1 MAYFLGLD
9 IGSSSVKVSIFDG
22 EKGQVIASAFAPQT
36 EAPIASPKN
45 GWAEQ
50 NPADWWAYFK
60 TAWQSAL
67 RDTRVDAHDI
77 RAIGITYQ
85 MHGLVLVDKDLQVL
99 RPSIIW
105 CDSRAVPYGNRAL
118 EALGNDYCLQH
129 LLNGPGN
136 FTAAKLSWVKENEPE
151 LFARIHKFMLPGDYI
166 AMRLTGE
173 VRTTVPGLSEGIFW
187 DFKENGLSQ
196 PLLDYFGIP
205 AEMIPDTVPTFGEQG
220 LLTAEAAEELGLV
233 ASTPVCYRAGD
244 QPNNALSLN
253 VLNPGEVAAT
263 AGTSGVVYGIS
274 DQVCTDPK
282 SRINIFAHV
291 NHSADEPRLGVMHC
305 TNGVGIQNA
314 WMKRMIASEKSYEEF
329 NEMAEQAPIGCD
341 GVSILPFGNG
351 AERILEN
358 RQIGSSIHGINFNIH
373 NANTLARAAQ
383 EGVAFS
389 FKYGMDI
396 MQATGMDT
404 KVIRAGHA
412 NMFLSPIFRTTLATV
427 ADAVIELYDTNGSV
441 GAAIGAALGCGY
453 YATPQEAFRSLR
465 KIDLVEP
472 DVVNRG
478 AYVEAYERWRMCDE
492 AMKNDEGR

>member
-1 MAYFLGLD
+1 MAYFLGID

-36 EAPIASPKN
+36 EAPIASPQN

-67 RDTRVDAHDI
+67 RDTRMDAHNI

-151 LFARIHKFMLPGDYI
+151 LFARIHKFMLPGDYV

-205 AEMIPDTVPTFGEQG
+205 VEMIPDTVPTFGEQG
-220 LLTAEAAEELGLV
+220 LLTAEAAAELGLV
-233 ASTPVCYRAGD
+233 ANTPVCYRAGD

-314 WMKRMIASEKSYEEF
+314 WMKRMIAPEKSYEEF
-329 NEMAEQAPIGCD
+329 NEMAAQAPIGCD

-358 RQIGSSIHGINFNIH
+358 RHIGSSIHGVNFNIH

-465 KIDLVEP
+465 KIDIVEP

-492 AMKNDEGR
+492 AMMR

>member
-67 RDTRVDAHDI
+67 RDTRVDAHNI

-314 WMKRMIASEKSYEEF
+314 WMKRMIAPEKSYEEF

-492 AMKNDEGR
+492 AMRR

>member
-67 RDTRVDAHDI
+67 RDTRVDAHNI

-151 LFARIHKFMLPGDYI
+151 VFARIHKFMLPGDYI

-233 ASTPVCYRAGD
+233 ANTPVCYRAGD

-314 WMKRMIASEKSYEEF
+314 WMKRMIAPEKSYEEF

-492 AMKNDEGR
+492 AVRR

>member
-1 MAYFLGLD
+1 MAYFLGID

-36 EAPIASPKN
+36 EAPIASPQN

-151 LFARIHKFMLPGDYI
+151 LFARIHKFMLPGNYI

-187 DFKENGLSQ
+187 DFKENRLSQ

-205 AEMIPDTVPTFGEQG
+205 VEMIPDTVPTFGEQG
-220 LLTAEAAEELGLV
+220 LLTAEAAAELGLV
-233 ASTPVCYRAGD
+233 ANTPVCYRAGD

-314 WMKRMIASEKSYEEF
+314 WMKRMIAPEKSYEEF
-329 NEMAEQAPIGCD
+329 NEMAAQAPIGCD

-465 KIDLVEP
+465 KIDIVEP

-492 AMKNDEGR
+492 AMRR